1 MKQENITSTGT
12 RYLAL
17 GALALTLASV
27 PAHADWVTVRPD
39 GSTQTTKNAP
49 DRGGDNDNRDDSYDG
64 PGRLKA
70 TSNNRKRDNLSIYN
84 PPNIDNR
91 MRVGSPNNSFEP
103 GRTRIDSS
111 YSYVPQGYVIP
122 QYAYPPTVIYPPSTT
137 VIVPGAAYNV
147 PIGPP
152 TVTPNWANPN
162 YNTQPYITSVPLGTT
177 IYSSQTYPPYGYCPP
192 PAYPAPAYG
201 YPAYPSYGYPA
212 YGYGY
217 PNSNTTTTYGSVRIG
232 GRRSG
237 VTFGG
242 SNTTSTNSYSVR
254 VGRR

>member
-1 MKQENITSTGT
+1 MKQENITSLGT

-27 PAHADWVTVRPD
+27 PARADWVTVRPD

-49 DRGGDNDNRDDSYDG
+49 DRDADNDNRDDSYDG
-64 PGRLKA
+64 PGRLKS
-70 TSNNRKRDNLSIYN
+70 TRKDSKRDNLSIPN

-111 YSYVPQGYVIP
+111 YAYVPQGYVIP
-122 QYAYPPTVIYPPSTT
+122 QYAYPPTVVYPPSTT

-152 TVTPNWANPN
+152 VVTPNWANPN

-177 IYSSQTYPPYGYCPP
+177 IYSSQPYPAYPPYGYYPP
-192 PAYPAPAYG
+192 TPYPN
-201 YPAYPSYGYPA
+201 YGYPA

-217 PNSNTTTTYGSVRIG
+217 PNGRTSTTYGSVTIG
-232 GRRSG
+232 GRRGG

-254 VGRR
+254 IGGR